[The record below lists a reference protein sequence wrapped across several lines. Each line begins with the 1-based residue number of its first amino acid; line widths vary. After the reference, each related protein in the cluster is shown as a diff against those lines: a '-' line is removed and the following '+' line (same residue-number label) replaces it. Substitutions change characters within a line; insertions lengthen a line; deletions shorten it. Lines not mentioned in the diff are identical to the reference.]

1 MKILGSLHGFHRIV
15 ASLTMA
21 AMLAFGAQGA
31 MAQDA
36 TETTAA
42 QQTEEVAAADVAQA
56 SSEDVGPGAD
66 AYTPMKPTE
75 GKGMP
80 IAKAIDVQQQFSPI
94 GHQANALHIGLVWI
108 MVIISLFVLALFVW
122 VILKYN
128 KRSNPVP
135 SKTSHNTLIEVIWTV
150 VPALILL
157 GIAVPSIGLLSAQ
170 YKSPPKDAITIKAI
184 GYQWYWGYS
193 YPDNGEF

>member
-66 AYTPMKPTE
+66 AYTP
-75 GKGMP
+75 
-80 IAKAIDVQQQFSPI
+80 
-94 GHQANALHIGLVWI
+94 
-108 MVIISLFVLALFVW
+108 
-122 VILKYN
+122 
-128 KRSNPVP
+128 
-135 SKTSHNTLIEVIWTV
+135 
-150 VPALILL
+150 
-157 GIAVPSIGLLSAQ
+157 
-170 YKSPPKDAITIKAI
+170 
-184 GYQWYWGYS
+184 
-193 YPDNGEF
+193 